1 MKPATK
7 DSIVPKNWVQQ
18 TPALKNNTNV
28 RNQLIS
34 YFKLTYEAYEKL
46 FELLKTD

>member
-7 DSIVPKNWVQQ
+7 DSFVPENWVQQ
-18 TPALKNNTNV
+18 TPALRNNTNV
-28 RNQLIS
+28 KKQLID

>member
-1 MKPATK
+1 MKPTIK
-7 DSIVPKNWVQQ
+7 DCNVPPAWVQQ
-18 TPALKNNTNV
+18 TPALRNNTNV

-46 FELLKTD
+46 FELLGTE